1 MPINSPSV
9 CAVNIRLNIPY
20 KPASSTSTP
29 HISGS
34 THTLEPDFLTLNDV
48 AIEERNYSK
57 AQINLHSLTKQYIA
71 YKKAH

>member
-20 KPASSTSTP
+20 MPASSTSTP

-48 AIEERNYSK
+48 AIEGDSVYNKPYRKNRK
-57 AQINLHSLTKQYIA
+57 D
-71 YKKAH
+71 